1 MIMDGR
7 HYLTTIEAAAHVKLG
22 KSTLER
28 MRVEGNG
35 PTFVRATAKRVVYR
49 LEDLDAYLAER
60 RRRSTAEPDR
70 ASA

>member
-1 MIMDGR
+1 MIDDH
-7 HYLTTIEAAAHVKLG
+7 HYLTTREAAAHTKLG

-35 PTFVRATAKRVVYR
+35 PTFIRATAKRVVYR
-49 LEDLDAYLAER
+49 LEDLEAYLAER

-70 ASA
+70 VAS

>member
-1 MIMDGR
+1 MMDGH
-7 HYLTTIEAAAHVKLG
+7 HYLSTREAAGHIKLG

-35 PTFVRATAKRVVYR
+35 PTFIRATAKRVVYR

-60 RRRSTAEPDR
+60 RHRSTAEPDR
-70 ASA
+70 VAV